1 MSGRIVIL
9 SEREEAP
16 LLRLWL
22 AQATGGQPALAR
34 DLDGL
39 RALIEGREEETRLIS
54 FLTDVV
60 TPGDV
65 IDALGPE
72 PYNIHPGPPE
82 YRGSHADS
90 FALYEGASSFGVTG
104 HAMTAEIDA
113 GEIVYLKRFAVPEG
127 ARRLDFAEL
136 VLSHA
141 VEAFA
146 AVAMACS
153 TTDQPLARRDV
164 VWSGPRRT
172 KAAFR
177 ALCRPRASVGAEEI
191 ARRARACGPDFSP
204 DLSTESATFQP
215 CA

>member
-22 AQATGGQPALAR
+22 STATGRQSALAR
-34 DLDGL
+34 DVDGL
-39 RALIEGREEETRLIS
+39 RALIDGREEDTRLIS
-54 FLTDVV
+54 FLSDVITPPDVV
-60 TPGDV
+60 
-65 IDALGPE
+65 ASLGPE

-90 FALYEGASSFGVTG
+90 FALYEGSPQFGVTG
-104 HAMTAEIDA
+104 HAMTEELDA
-113 GEIVYLKRFAVPEG
+113 GEIVYLKRFPVPDG
-127 ARRLDFAEL
+127 ARRLDFAEV
-136 VLSHA
+136 VLAHA

-146 AVAMACS
+146 AVAMACAA
-153 TTDQPLARRDV
+153 TDQPLARRDA
-164 VWSGPRRT
+164 VWSGPKRT

-177 ALCRPRASVGAEEI
+177 ALCRPRASVGAAEI
-191 ARRARACGPDFSP
+191 ARRARACGPDFNP
-204 DLSTESATFQP
+204 DLSTESASFQP